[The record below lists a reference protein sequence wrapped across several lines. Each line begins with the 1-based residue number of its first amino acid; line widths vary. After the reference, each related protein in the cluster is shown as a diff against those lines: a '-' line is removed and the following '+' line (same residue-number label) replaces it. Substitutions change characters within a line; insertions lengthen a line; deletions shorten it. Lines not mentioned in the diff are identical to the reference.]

1 MKENKVVLTI
11 KKVIILM
18 VGLAIAHAGV
28 SLFISANL
36 GSDPFNV
43 FIQGLFRTITR
54 FLPFDFIT
62 HGRVHI
68 VISILIIIILLIV
81 DRSYIKIGTILCMV
95 FGGPFIDL
103 FNKLYAPMF
112 DHEISLAMRV
122 MYNVMGC
129 IILANGMSIVIKSQA
144 GTGPNDLVALVISDK
159 IKKKF
164 SIVRIIVDIC
174 FAGIGFALGG
184 KLGIGTIIC
193 AFLVGPVA
201 GIMMPVYERIINKD
215 ILKIE
220 SYDPP
225 KKEMDDLGE

>member
-1 MKENKVVLTI
+1 MKKFTDLLKRVV
-11 KKVIILM
+11 ILM

-43 FIQGLFRTITR
+43 FIQGLFRTVTK
-54 FLPFDFIT
+54 FLPYDFIT

-68 VISILIIIILLIV
+68 VISVIIIIVLLIV
-81 DRSYIKIGTILCMV
+81 DKSYVRIGTILCMI

-103 FNKLYAPMF
+103 FNKLYAPLF
-112 DHEISLAMRV
+112 ANDLNLIFRIG
-122 MYNVMGC
+122 YNVLGC
-129 IILANGMSIVIKSQA
+129 VILANGMSIVIKSQA
-144 GTGPNDLVALVISDK
+144 GTGPNDLVAVVISDK

-164 SIVRIIVDIC
+164 SIIRIIVDIC

-184 KLGIGTIIC
+184 QIGIGTVIC

-201 GIMMPVYERIINKD
+201 GVVMPHYEKLINK
-215 ILKIE
+215 IVKPSE
-220 SYDPP
+220 KSE
-225 KKEMDDLGE
+225 KEL